1 MHTPGPHR
9 RLGDAGS
16 RGCHPARGTGL
27 GTPVPPAAVAAQGG
41 AVPVCVGTRP
51 RRGLTLSEPSS
62 GPSWQ
67 QRRHRK
73 DLGSRHSVCRVLTKY
88 VPPTFSR
95 THLEAAAGGDS
106 APADPAAAPA
116 ARGLGGPGAP
126 PGLGLGVRPLG
137 GPSAMAEPQCPP
149 AAIAARAA
157 SGPRRFRED
166 DFRWGRV
173 LIGRRA
179 RRGRDFRRGGAAVSV
194 SEGESRAGN
203 GRRDRGA
210 GRGPGTGSRA
220 RGAAGEPGRG
230 SWNP

>member
-1 MHTPGPHR
+1 MCQSDVPQNRGRSAHPQPAAALEARGQRQPGLSPR
-9 RLGDAGS
+9 PWDKSGRPGDTGCRGGSGRGCAGVCGGS
-16 RGCHPARGTGL
+16 RL
-27 GTPVPPAAVAAQGG
+27 
-41 AVPVCVGTRP
+41 

-116 ARGLGGPGAP
+116 VRGLGGPGAP
-126 PGLGLGVRPLG
+126 PGPGLGVRPLG
-137 GPSAMAEPQCPP
+137 GPSAIAEPQCPP

-157 SGPRRFRED
+157 SGPRRFR
-166 DFRWGRV
+166 G
-173 LIGRRA
+173 
-179 RRGRDFRRGGAAVSV
+179 
-194 SEGESRAGN
+194 
-203 GRRDRGA
+203 
-210 GRGPGTGSRA
+210 
-220 RGAAGEPGRG
+220 
-230 SWNP
+230 